1 MAKRPYTHINRIN
14 ELPEKAGRIC
24 IYTRADDG
32 PVRVEI
38 WGDPEGLRYFA
49 AVLNW
54 LADFD
59 QAKNSDPAG
68 TREHLHLMPG
78 EQIDVQSCFVG
89 VSRADA
95 KGTGELPKFMKQ
107 EKR

>member
-1 MAKRPYTHINRIN
+1 MCTG
-14 ELPEKAGRIC
+14 E
-24 IYTRADDG
+24 DDG
-32 PVRVEI
+32 PLRVEI

-59 QAKNSDPAG
+59 QAKNSDPTG

-78 EQIDVQSCFVG
+78 EQIDTWSCYVD
-89 VSRADA
+89 VCRADA
-95 KGTGELPKFMKQ
+95 KGTGELPEFMIQ
-107 EKR
+107 EKS